1 MATDA
6 PITTPADIFRLGS
19 MYAMSKVVL
28 TAVELDLFTALQDAD
43 ATAEEVCER
52 LGLHP
57 RATRQWLD
65 TLVVTGLLR
74 RENGRYGNSEAATRF
89 LVRGAP
95 AYVGGF
101 LSRSGEM
108 LYPAWGRLTD
118 TLRTGLPQANDGDF
132 RELVDNP
139 AFLDRFLTMMDSL
152 SGHLGPEL
160 AKSYDWTAH
169 DSVADI
175 GGARGNLV
183 SHLVRAHVH
192 LKGMVFDLPQ
202 MEPRF
207 DAHLAEL
214 GLSGRASFVP
224 GDFFNDPLPQADV
237 LIMGHVL
244 HDWSEEERRMLVGKA
259 YQALAPGGVLLV
271 YDRMIE
277 DEPTDADNLVVS
289 LHMILTTTDGA
300 EYTQGECLAWLREAG
315 FRQTSVQPL
324 GPTDSLV
331 IATK

>member
-1 MATDA
+1 
-6 PITTPADIFRLGS
+6 

-28 TAVELDLFTALQDAD
+28 TAVELDLFTVLKDVEAS
-43 ATAEEVCER
+43 AEEVCER

-57 RATRQWLD
+57 RAARQWLD
-65 TLVVTGLLR
+65 TLVVTGLIR
-74 RENGRYGNSEAATRF
+74 RENGRYGNSPAASRF

-108 LYPAWGRLTD
+108 LYPAWGRFTD
-118 TLRTGLPQANDGDF
+118 TLRTGRPQANDGDF
-132 RELVDNP
+132 RELVGNP

-160 AKSYDWTAH
+160 AKVYDWTEH

-175 GGARGNLV
+175 GGARGNLI

-192 LKGMVFDLPQ
+192 LKGMVFDLPE

-207 DAHLAEL
+207 DAHLAGL
-214 GLSGRASFVP
+214 GLAGRASFVP

-277 DEPTDADNLVVS
+277 EEPADADNLLVS
-289 LHMILTTTDGA
+289 LHMILTTTDGS
-300 EYTQGECLAWLREAG
+300 EYTQGECLAWMREAG
-315 FRQTSVQPL
+315 FQQTSVQPL
-324 GPTDSLV
+324 GPTDTLA
-331 IATK
+331 IAIK

>member
-6 PITTPADIFRLGS
+6 PISTPADIFRLAN

-28 TAVELDLFTALQDAD
+28 TAAELDLFTALKDTQAS
-43 ATAEEVCER
+43 AEEVRER

-57 RATRQWLD
+57 RATKQWLD
-65 TLVVTGLLR
+65 ALVVTGLLQ
-74 RENGRYGNSEAATRF
+74 RENGRYANSPAAARF

-108 LYPAWGRLTD
+108 LYPAWGKFAD
-118 TLRTGLPQANDGDF
+118 TLRTGAPQANDGDF
-132 RELVDNP
+132 RLLLDKP

-160 AKSYDWTAH
+160 AKAYDWTAH
-169 DSVADI
+169 DSVADV

-183 SHLVRAHVH
+183 SHLVKAHLH

-202 MEPRF
+202 MEPKF
-207 DAHLAEL
+207 DEHMAAL
-214 GLSGRASFVP
+214 GLTGRAAFVP
-224 GDFFNDPLPQADV
+224 GDFFNDPMPQADV

-277 DEPTDADNLVVS
+277 EEPADAENLLVS
-289 LHMILTTTDGA
+289 LHMILTTTDGT
-300 EYTQGECLAWLREAG
+300 EYTPGECQAWMREAG
-315 FRQTSVQPL
+315 FQNSSVQPL
-324 GPTDSLV
+324 GPTDTLI